1 MICKNCGRQIA
12 DNSTNCPFCGFMFQS
27 NIDYQQEY
35 YRRKVQLQDEFH
47 RHQDNFYNSMH
58 NAGNDVRNAYNSAVN
73 GVNSAVNNVQQGI
86 NNYKEKSEIE
96 KNGNNAYIMGIVG
109 LIVGTLVSRIA
120 GIVLG
125 ILAMNWGKEAYEQLH
140 NDKFKT
146 AETLGK
152 ASLIVASVEIGL
164 ALISAIIYYVF
175 FVLAATSY
183 I

>member
-12 DNSTNCPFCGFMFQS
+12 DNSANCPFCGYMFQN

-35 YRRKVQLQDEFH
+35 YRRKVQRQDQF
-47 RHQDNFYNSMH
+47 QQGKNNFYNSMH
-58 NAGNDVRNAYNSAVN
+58 NAENDVRNAYHSAVN
-73 GVNSAVNNVQQGI
+73 GVNSAVDNVQQGI
-86 NNYKEKSEIE
+86 NNYKEKSELE

-125 ILAMNWGKEAYEQLH
+125 IIAMNWGKEAYEQLH
-140 NDKFKT
+140 NEKFKT

-152 ASLIVASVEIGL
+152 ASLIVASVEAGL
-164 ALISAIIYYVF
+164 ALIGLIVYYVF
-175 FVLAATSY
+175 FAVAATSY

>member
-12 DNSTNCPFCGFMFQS
+12 DNSANCPFCGYMFQS

-35 YRRKVQLQDEFH
+35 YRRKVQRQDQF
-47 RHQDNFYNSMH
+47 QQGKNNFYNSMH
-58 NAGNDVRNAYNSAVN
+58 NAENDVRHAYHSAVN

-86 NNYKEKSEIE
+86 NNYREKSEVE

-109 LIVGTLVSRIA
+109 LVVGTLV
-120 GIVLG
+120 GLVLG
-125 ILAMNWGKEAYEQLH
+125 IIAINWGKEAYEKLH

-152 ASLIVASVEIGL
+152 ASVIVSSIEIGL
-164 ALISAIIYYVF
+164 SIISVIIYYVF
-175 FVLAATSY
+175 FAVAVTSY
-183 I
+183 V